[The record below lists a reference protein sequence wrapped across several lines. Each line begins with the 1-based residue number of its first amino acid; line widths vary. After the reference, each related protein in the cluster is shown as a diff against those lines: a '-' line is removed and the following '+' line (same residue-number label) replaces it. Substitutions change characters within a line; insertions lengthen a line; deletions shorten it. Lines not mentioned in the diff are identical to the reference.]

1 MPDCVPFRLYVGE
14 QVSAV
19 VPILLMGLQQRGG
32 TVSVSDQMGTFS
44 LPLPIGGAII
54 GSFAIAGKSL
64 VITITQR
71 PMLVSC
77 GTLESKLQ
85 DFILDAKAELKN
97 RHSG

>member
-14 QVSAV
+14 QVAAV
-19 VPILLMGLQQRGG
+19 IPILLNGLRHRGG
-32 TVSVSDQMGTFS
+32 TVTWTDQAGTFS
-44 LPLPIGGAII
+44 LSLPIGGAIT
-54 GSFAIAGKSL
+54 GSFAITGKSL
-64 VITITQR
+64 TITITQR

-97 RHSG
+97 HR